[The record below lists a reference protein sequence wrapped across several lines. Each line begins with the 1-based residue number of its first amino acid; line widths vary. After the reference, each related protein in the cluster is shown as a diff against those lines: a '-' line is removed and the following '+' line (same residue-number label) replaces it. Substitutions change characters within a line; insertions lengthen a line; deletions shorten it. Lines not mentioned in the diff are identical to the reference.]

1 MGMTYVLII
10 MGFAITG
17 FTSKDSCMKAGQ
29 EAAPFIDNMLMRG
42 NVNPE
47 ITRVVCVPMPA
58 GGQVVGGGKE
68 WALGPLSGQR

>member
-1 MGMTYVLII
+1 MTYVLII

-17 FTSKDSCMKAGQ
+17 FTSKDSCKKAGQ

-47 ITRVVCVPMPA
+47 ITRVVCVPKPA
-58 GGQVVGGGKE
+58 GGQVVGGGRE
-68 WALGPLSGQR
+68 WALGPLPGAK